1 MVDFVLGIIAAI
13 VTFVGGQF
21 ILKLVIEPA
30 QEMKRTIG
38 LISHSLIKYNKDI
51 SNRPINKDKAHEI
64 YDHLSELAAKL
75 QASFYLIPK
84 WIRKS
89 NWLTSVFGFPSQK
102 NILEASQQIQSLASG
117 LYAHPDETR
126 IYEEIAYRKRN
137 ICRCLDIFM
146 PEVNE

>member
-1 MVDFVLGIIAAI
+1 MLDFVLGIIAAM

-38 LISHSLIKYNKDI
+38 LISHSLIKYNTDI

-64 YDHLSELAAKL
+64 YDHLNELAAKL

-89 NWLTSVFGFPSQK
+89 DCLTSVFGFPSQE
-102 NILEASQQIQSLASG
+102 NILKASQHIQSLASG
-117 LYAHPDETR
+117 LYSHPDETR
-126 IYEEIAYRKRN
+126 IYEEITYRKKN
-137 ICRCLDIFM
+137 ICCCLDIFM
-146 PEVNE
+146 PEVQ